1 MNKKIV
7 FCGGGNMAEGMI
19 RGILN
24 NKVVTPAEITVNE
37 LLPAR
42 CSYLSETYGITA
54 VTDASDA
61 IKEADMA
68 VIAVNPHQVSGVA
81 SMLAPLVKKDAVIVS
96 IAAGVMIETIAAA
109 AGADKKIAR
118 VMPNTLSLSG
128 NGYSAVCLTESCSED
143 DAQMVDEMLNALGQ
157 VMHIEENM
165 FDTFTGFSCTGPL
178 WIYKMIEA
186 MTDAGVYSGF
196 ARADARDIVIRNM
209 IGAATVLSMTGEHPA
224 MKVDQMTSS
233 GGTTIEALKVLQQ
246 EGFANAIMTS
256 VDACVSKANS
266 LK

>member
-1 MNKKIV
+1 MGGYKIGGAKWCCFLW
-7 FCGGGNMAEGMI
+7 FCSPI
-19 RGILN
+19 I
-24 NKVVTPAEITVNE
+24 
-37 LLPAR
+37 
-42 CSYLSETYGITA
+42 
-54 VTDASDA
+54 
-61 IKEADMA
+61 
-68 VIAVNPHQVSGVA
+68 
-81 SMLAPLVKKDAVIVS
+81 MLGTS
-96 IAAGVMIETIAAA
+96 IALCIEIIAAA
-109 AGADKKIAR
+109 AGADKKIAG

-128 NGYSAVCLTESCSED
+128 SGYSTVCLTESCSED

-157 VMHIEENM
+157 VMHIGENM

-196 ARADARDIVIRNM
+196 ARSDARDIVIRNM
-209 IGAATVLSMTGEHPA
+209 IGAATVLSMTGEHPV
-224 MKVDQMTSS
+224 MKVDQMTSP

>member
-1 MNKKIV
+1 
-7 FCGGGNMAEGMI
+7 
-19 RGILN
+19 
-24 NKVVTPAEITVNE
+24 
-37 LLPAR
+37 
-42 CSYLSETYGITA
+42 
-54 VTDASDA
+54 
-61 IKEADMA
+61 
-68 VIAVNPHQVSGVA
+68 
-81 SMLAPLVKKDAVIVS
+81 MLGTS
-96 IAAGVMIETIAAA
+96 IALCIETIAAA

-157 VMHIEENM
+157 VMHIDENM

-186 MTDAGVYSGF
+186 TTDAGVYSGF
-196 ARADARDIVIRNM
+196 ARSDARDIVIRNM
-209 IGAATVLSMTGEHPA
+209 IGAATVLSMAGDHPA
-224 MKVDQMTSS
+224 MNVDQMTSPE
-233 GGTTIEALKVLQQ
+233 GTTIEALKVLQQ

-266 LK
+266 LKQLFSINNTS

>member
-1 MNKKIV
+1 
-7 FCGGGNMAEGMI
+7 
-19 RGILN
+19 
-24 NKVVTPAEITVNE
+24 
-37 LLPAR
+37 
-42 CSYLSETYGITA
+42 
-54 VTDASDA
+54 
-61 IKEADMA
+61 
-68 VIAVNPHQVSGVA
+68 
-81 SMLAPLVKKDAVIVS
+81 MLGTS
-96 IAAGVMIETIAAA
+96 IALCIETIAAA
-109 AGADKKIAR
+109 AGADKKIAG

-128 NGYSAVCLTESCSED
+128 NGYSAVCLTESSSED
-143 DAQMVDEMLNALGQ
+143 DAKMVDEMLNALGP
-157 VMHIEENM
+157 VMHIDENM

-196 ARADARDIVIRNM
+196 ARSDARDIVIRNM

-224 MKVDQMTSS
+224 MKVDQMTSP

-266 LK
+266 LKQLFSINNTS

>member
-1 MNKKIV
+1 
-7 FCGGGNMAEGMI
+7 
-19 RGILN
+19 
-24 NKVVTPAEITVNE
+24 
-37 LLPAR
+37 
-42 CSYLSETYGITA
+42 
-54 VTDASDA
+54 
-61 IKEADMA
+61 
-68 VIAVNPHQVSGVA
+68 
-81 SMLAPLVKKDAVIVS
+81 MLGTS
-96 IAAGVMIETIAAA
+96 IALCIETIAAA

-128 NGYSAVCLTESCSED
+128 NGYSAVCLTENRSED
-143 DAQMVDEMLNALGQ
+143 DAKMVVEMLNALGP
-157 VMHIEENM
+157 VMHIDENM

-196 ARADARDIVIRNM
+196 ARSDARDIVIRNM

-224 MKVDQMTSS
+224 VKVDQMTSP

-246 EGFANAIMTS
+246 EGFANAIITS
-256 VDACVSKANS
+256 VDACISKANS

>member
-1 MNKKIV
+1 MSGYKILGGAKWCCFLR
-7 FCGGGNMAEGMI
+7 FCSPI
-19 RGILN
+19 I
-24 NKVVTPAEITVNE
+24 
-37 LLPAR
+37 
-42 CSYLSETYGITA
+42 
-54 VTDASDA
+54 
-61 IKEADMA
+61 
-68 VIAVNPHQVSGVA
+68 
-81 SMLAPLVKKDAVIVS
+81 MLGTS
-96 IAAGVMIETIAAA
+96 IALCIETIAAA

-128 NGYSAVCLTESCSED
+128 NGYSAVCLTENCSED
-143 DAQMVDEMLNALGQ
+143 DAQIVDERLNALGQ
-157 VMHIEENM
+157 VMHIGENM

-224 MKVDQMTSS
+224 VKVDQMTSP

-256 VDACVSKANS
+256 VDACVSKTNS